1 MRFHCVCVEVAD
13 EERNGCAMLTTPQ
26 APINEQAPIG
36 QGGTAPAQQQPL
48 PQPLLQQPLPQQP
61 LPQPPYA
68 WQPAP
73 PQMRGYA
80 PVPQAAYMTPSSGQ
94 RMGLAIASL
103 ALLIPLFAISI
114 GVINT
119 LLPNVTAGVAITV
132 GLIAMAFVCLVVVAL
147 NLLFNWDLLSRRR

>member
-1 MRFHCVCVEVAD
+1 
-13 EERNGCAMLTTPQ
+13 MLTTPQ
-26 APINEQAPIG
+26 APINERSPIG
-36 QGGTAPAQQQPL
+36 QGGTTPAQQQPL
-48 PQPLLQQPLPQQP
+48 PQPPLQQPLPQQPLPQQPLPQQP

-73 PQMRGYA
+73 PQMSGYA
-80 PVPQAAYMTPSSGQ
+80 PVPQAAYMMPSSGQ

-103 ALLIPLFAISI
+103 ALLIPLFALAI